1 MRYLYWL
8 FLLVLAAPA
17 VVFALSNQETVIVQ
31 IWPLPFEIPIV
42 TYLLVFIPFL
52 IGFLVGGVVA
62 WFGAGR
68 KRTRNARRK
77 ADEAER
83 KVRQLEQELSVAR
96 SEQSRPDQSRPDQS
110 RADQTR
116 ADQAK
121 LGQSGSD
128 SRQTLPA
135 RIEDD
140 TADKG
145 KDRAAA

>member
-8 FLLVLAAPA
+8 FLLILAAPA

-52 IGFLVGGVVA
+52 VGFLVGGVVA

-68 KRTRNARRK
+68 RRTRDARRK

-83 KVRQLEQELSVAR
+83 RVRQLEQELTVAR
-96 SEQSRPDQSRPDQS
+96 SEQSRSEQSRSDQSR
-110 RADQTR
+110 
-116 ADQAK
+116 
-121 LGQSGSD
+121 LE

-140 TADKG
+140 TAEKD

>member
-52 IGFLVGGVVA
+52 VGFLVGGVIA

-68 KRTRNARRK
+68 KRARDARRK
-77 ADEAER
+77 TDEAER
-83 KVRQLEQELSVAR
+83 RVRQLEQELTVAR
-96 SEQSRPDQSRPDQS
+96 SEQSRAGQSPAEPS
-110 RADQTR
+110 RT
-116 ADQAK
+116 DQAK
-121 LGQSGSD
+121 LGHSSAD

-140 TADKG
+140 TADKDKG
-145 KDRAAA
+145 RAAA

>member
-8 FLLVLAAPA
+8 FLLILAAPA
-17 VVFALSNQETVIVQ
+17 VVFALSNQGTVIVQ

-42 TYLLVFIPFL
+42 TYLLVFVPFL

-68 KRTRNARRK
+68 KRARDARRR

-83 KVRQLEQELSVAR
+83 RVRQLEQELTVAR
-96 SEQSRPDQSRPDQS
+96 SEQPRANQSGP
-110 RADQTR
+110 
-116 ADQAK
+116 DQAK

-128 SRQTLPA
+128 SRQSLPA

-140 TADKG
+140 TADKD

>member
-8 FLLVLAAPA
+8 FLLILAAPA

-52 IGFLVGGVVA
+52 VGFLVGGVVA

-68 KRTRNARRK
+68 RRTRDARRK

-83 KVRQLEQELSVAR
+83 RVRQLEQELTVAR
-96 SEQSRPDQSRPDQS
+96 SEQSRSDQVRSDQSR
-110 RADQTR
+110 
-116 ADQAK
+116 
-121 LGQSGSD
+121 LE

-140 TADKG
+140 TAGKD

>member
-8 FLLVLAAPA
+8 FLLILAAPA
-17 VVFALSNQETVIVQ
+17 AVFALSNQETVIVQ

-52 IGFLVGGVVA
+52 VGFLVGGVVA

-68 KRTRNARRK
+68 KRTRDARRK

-83 KVRQLEQELSVAR
+83 KVRQLEQELTVAR
-96 SEQSRPDQSRPDQS
+96 SKQSRVDRS
-110 RADQTR
+110 QT
-116 ADQAK
+116 DQAK
-121 LGQSGSD
+121 LGQSGSE

-140 TADKG
+140 TADKD

>member
-8 FLLVLAAPA
+8 FLLILAAPA

-52 IGFLVGGVVA
+52 VGFLVGGVVA

-68 KRTRNARRK
+68 RRTRDARRK

-83 KVRQLEQELSVAR
+83 RVRQLEQELTVAR
-96 SEQSRPDQSRPDQS
+96 SEQSRSDQVRSDQSR
-110 RADQTR
+110 
-116 ADQAK
+116 
-121 LGQSGSD
+121 LE

-140 TADKG
+140 TAEKD